1 MDRVIRSLAETRTKE
16 ERNREGYSARSW
28 KFAKRSIFQKG
39 TFHPSFEED
48 SKLHLVPRA
57 FAHYTCS
64 ISSRASMAKLAPREW
79 TGEARACR
87 RKEEIGRGDG

>member
-16 ERNREGYSARSW
+16 ERNREEATLLVAGSLRNGQFS
-28 KFAKRSIFQKG
+28 G